1 MTKVGTYVILRLTSL
16 LFGNASGGV
25 AGFADSWLIW
35 AGLATMVYGT
45 IGILSART
53 LSRIAG
59 HYILVSSGTLL
70 AASGIGG
77 HAVTAALLFYLVRST
92 PEVGRAVLRERV
104 CQYVLI

>member
-1 MTKVGTYVILRLTSL
+1 M
-16 LFGNASGGV
+16 
-25 AGFADSWLIW
+25 W

-70 AASGIGG
+70 AAIGIGG
-77 HAVTAALLFYLVRST
+77 HAVTAALLFYLVSPTLAVGARYIIIERGVPLVVWP
-92 PEVGRAVLRERV
+92 PEKLGDGRWGGIGVGRGRGV
-104 CQYVLI
+104 

>member
-70 AASGIGG
+70 AAIGIGG
-77 HAVTAALLFYLVRST
+77 APVEAALLFYLVSSE
-92 PEVGRAVLRERV
+92 PAWGAAEPVSQPDRA
-104 CQYVLI
+104 